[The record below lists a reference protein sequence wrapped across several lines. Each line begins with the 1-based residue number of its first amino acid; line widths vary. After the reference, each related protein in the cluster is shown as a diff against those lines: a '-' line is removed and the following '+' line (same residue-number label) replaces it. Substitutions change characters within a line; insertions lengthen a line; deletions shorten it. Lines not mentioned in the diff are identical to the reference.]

1 MEQPLPTPDVP
12 ATGFEAGHAALSRG
26 HWAEARHAFE
36 AAFAHEATPETLEG
50 LATAAYWQGDG
61 GALLAAR
68 EEAYRLYQKRG
79 DRRSAA
85 RVATQLALE
94 YEAGRGESAIS
105 NGWLRR
111 AHRLLEGLPPSP
123 EHAWLALWEG
133 HLALLYQGDR
143 ARARKLIAEGGALG
157 RSLGLSD
164 VETMSRALEGIAMVS
179 EGHVAEGM
187 SRLDETTTAAVAG
200 ELDDLGVAG
209 NACCYVLTACEQ
221 VRDYDRAA
229 QWHDRVRNYF
239 RRWHGATA
247 LTYCRRHYAEI
258 LLWRGAWA
266 EAEAELEAMTR
277 ELPAFAPAALPEAA
291 VRLAELRR
299 RQGRTEDARTIL
311 AGLGAH
317 PLALLCRAA
326 MDLDA
331 GDAAAAVSKVERCFR
346 MLPAEDLVDRSGGL
360 EILVRAHALRGEHEK
375 AGAALEELAAIAE
388 AADTD
393 GLRAAAAEAT
403 GSLAAAGGDG
413 EAACRSFDDALDRYD
428 RAGALFEAARVRRQL
443 ADVLKGQGHAEA
455 AERKARAAL
464 EAFEQLGA
472 AQEVKRVMDFLRGKP
487 AAGAKAPAPV
497 SGLTG
502 REAEVLH
509 LIAEGKSNAS
519 IAEQLFL
526 SEHTVKRHVA
536 NILTK
541 LKLPSRAAAAAH
553 AARQTAAR

>member
-1 MEQPLPTPDVP
+1 MEQPIPLENVA
-12 ATGFEAGHAALSRG
+12 ATDFDAGRAALSKG
-26 HWAEARHAFE
+26 QWAEARHAFE

-61 GALLAAR
+61 GALFAAR

-79 DRRSAA
+79 DNRSAA
-85 RVATQLALE
+85 RVATLLALE

-111 AHRLLEGLPPSP
+111 AHRLLEGLEPTP

-133 HLALLYQGDR
+133 HLALLYHGDR
-143 ARARKLIAEGGALG
+143 AKARRLIEEGGSLG
-157 RSLGLSD
+157 RALGLSD

-247 LTYCRRHYAEI
+247 LTFCRRHYAEI

-266 EAEAELEAMTR
+266 EAEAELEAMAR
-277 ELPAFAPAALPEAA
+277 ELPAFAPAALPEAT

-299 RQGRTEDARTIL
+299 RQGRTEDAKELLT
-311 AGLGAH
+311 GLGSH

-346 MLPAEDLVDRSGGL
+346 VLPGEDIVERAGGL
-360 EILVRAHALRGEHEK
+360 ELLVRAYALRDEHEK
-375 AGAALEELAAIAE
+375 AGAALEELSAIAE

-403 GSLAAAGGDG
+403 GALAAAGGEC

-428 RAGALFEAARVRRQL
+428 RAGALFEAARVRHEL
-443 ADVLKGQGHAEA
+443 AKVLKAQGHGEA

-464 EAFEQLGA
+464 EAFERLGA
-472 AQEVKRVMDFLRGKP
+472 AHAAGRVMDFLRGKP
-487 AAGAKAPAPV
+487 AAGTRPSSPV
-497 SGLTG
+497 AGLSG

-519 IAEQLFL
+519 IAERLFL

-553 AARQTAAR
+553 AARLGAR